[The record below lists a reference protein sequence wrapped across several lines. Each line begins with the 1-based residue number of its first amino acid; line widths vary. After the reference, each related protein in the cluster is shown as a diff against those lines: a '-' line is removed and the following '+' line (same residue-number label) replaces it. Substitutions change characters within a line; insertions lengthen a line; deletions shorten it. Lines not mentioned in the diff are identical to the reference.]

1 MKLAT
6 RQTSKVVGLDI
17 EAGSVAATEVT
28 VNGSAK
34 LTRSGVAT
42 LPPGIAREGEI
53 ADPKAL
59 GEVLKKLFADQK
71 LSRSVRVGIANQRVV
86 VRTLQLPMLDKDEE
100 IEAAVR
106 FQAPNSIPMP
116 LEQAVIDW
124 QVIERSHEAAEA
136 GMMEVVVVAA
146 RRETVAGLIE
156 AVSSAGLRPVGIDV
170 AAFGMI
176 RALPGGSTSA
186 PAASYEQRLDGGDGA
201 FEGPRARLLC
211 NLGDV
216 TNLAV
221 ARGTACVFTRI
232 SSFGM
237 EGIAQRLA
245 ERQGLTLEHSR
256 QWLMHVGLE
265 IAAAEV
271 SGDPE
276 TVRAAREALE
286 EGVAKLAGELRLS
299 LEYYGTQENAVAVE
313 EIVVCG
319 TGAVIAGLP
328 SALGAEL
335 GYPLQIG
342 RPPALASLPA
352 QQAARLTI
360 PFGLALQG

>member
-1 MKLAT
+1 MKLQT

-34 LTRSGVAT
+34 LSRSGVAA
-42 LPPGIAREGEI
+42 LAPGIAREGEI

-59 GEVLKKLFADQK
+59 GEVLKKLFAEQK

-86 VRTLQLPMLDKDEE
+86 VRTLQLPMLEKDAE

-124 QVIERSHEAAEA
+124 QVIEPSPEAAQA

-156 AVSSAGLRPVGIDV
+156 AVSSAGLKPVGIDV

-176 RALPGGSTSA
+176 RALPGSA
-186 PAASYEQRLDGGDGA
+186 SGPAPSYEQRRDIGDGVP
-201 FEGPRARLLC
+201 EGPRARLLC

-221 ARGTACVFTRI
+221 ARGDACVFTRI

-245 ERQGLTLEHSR
+245 ERRGLTLEHSR
-256 QWLMHVGLE
+256 QWLMHVGLDTPAVE
-265 IAAAEV
+265 I

-276 TVRAAREALE
+276 IVQAAREALE

-299 LEYYGTQENAVAVE
+299 LEYYGTQENAVAVD

-328 SALGAEL
+328 DALGREL

-352 QQAARLTI
+352 QEAARLTI
-360 PFGLALQG
+360 PFGLALQS